1 MSLFAAIQHS
11 FESFRSTEELDRA
24 VGNWSKGSDALP
36 LFGDPEELIE
46 TLDCFRDPEEPTNR
60 LADATL
66 AELCVQA
73 RNQPVPVDQEPPIST
88 AEAARRSRFSDDAAL
103 LILWLFLPQ
112 LWGTSF
118 ANPGGVLDR
127 DDLEAE
133 MALGL
138 WEAVVRVEDH
148 DVGIG
153 RRLVHAARNSARAAA
168 RRSLDYQRRC
178 TSLDAAAH
186 ISALDAASPRFTHPD
201 HVVGAATGIEVV
213 NELEARLI
221 LETRMDGLSLK
232 EMGRA
237 LGISEKAAEHRRA
250 RAEGR
255 LAAWLSN
262 GSIPPRREATAHT
275 KSAHALVN
283 ADVPDLGTAT
293 GLSTAGSRSHQG
305 GDDNCPPG
313 RCLHSIHPDTE
324 DSCRGT

>member
-11 FESFRSTEELDRA
+11 FESFRSTEEFDRA
-24 VGNWSKGSDALP
+24 VRHWSKGSDALS
-36 LFGDPEELIE
+36 LFGDPGELIQ
-46 TLDCFRDPEEPTNR
+46 TLDCFRDPEARTNR
-60 LADATL
+60 LAEATL
-66 AELCVQA
+66 AGLCVRA
-73 RNQPVPVDQEPPIST
+73 RNHPVPVNQEPPTST
-88 AEAARRSRFSDDAAL
+88 GEAARRSSFSDDAAL

-118 ANPGGVLDR
+118 ANPGGSLDR

-168 RRSLDYQRRC
+168 RKSLDYQRRC
-178 TSLDAAAH
+178 TSLEATAPISSPDAG
-186 ISALDAASPRFTHPD
+186 ALRFAHPD
-201 HVVGAATGIEVV
+201 HVLGSATRIEAV
-213 NELEARLI
+213 NEIEARLI
-221 LETRMDGLSLK
+221 LETRVDGLSLK
-232 EMGRA
+232 EMGHA
-237 LGISEKAAEHRRA
+237 LGISEKAAEHRRT

-262 GSIPPRREATAHT
+262 GSIPPRRDAGART
-275 KSAHALVN
+275 KFARSFVS

-293 GLSTAGSRSHQG
+293 GPFPTGSRSHQG
-305 GDDNCPPG
+305 GDDNCHPG
-313 RCLHSIHPDTE
+313 RCLHSIHPGTE
-324 DSCRGT
+324 DCCRST

>member
-11 FESFRSTEELDRA
+11 FESFRSAEELDRVA
-24 VGNWSKGSDALP
+24 RHWSKGSDALS
-36 LFGDPEELIE
+36 LFGDPQELIKA
-46 TLDCFRDPEEPTNR
+46 LDCFRDPQQRTNR

-66 AELCVQA
+66 VELCARA
-73 RNQPVPVDQEPPIST
+73 RNHPVPVNQEPPIRT
-88 AEAARRSRFSDDAAL
+88 EEAARRSRFSDDAAL

-118 ANPGGVLDR
+118 ANPGGTLDR

-153 RRLVHAARNSARAAA
+153 RRLVHAARNGARAAA
-168 RRSLDYQRRC
+168 RRSLNFQHRC

-186 ISALDAASPRFTHPD
+186 IWSLDTASRRFTQPD
-201 HVVGAATGIEVV
+201 YVVNTATGIEVV
-213 NELEARLI
+213 TELEARLI
-221 LETRMDGLSLK
+221 LETRVDGLSLK
-232 EMGRA
+232 EVGRA

-262 GSIPPRREATAHT
+262 GSIPPRRQATAH
-275 KSAHALVN
+275 KRSARALVHT
-283 ADVPDLGTAT
+283 DVPALGTAT
-293 GLSTAGSRSHQG
+293 GLSTTGFRSHEG

-313 RCLHSIHPDTE
+313 RCLHSIRLDTE
-324 DSCRGT
+324 ASCRDT

>member
-24 VGNWSKGSDALP
+24 AHHWSKGSDALA

-46 TLDCFRDPEEPTNR
+46 TLDCFRDPEERTNR

-66 AELCVQA
+66 AELCVRA
-73 RNQPVPVDQEPPIST
+73 RNHPVPVDQERPIIT
-88 AEAARRSRFSDDAAL
+88 GEVVRRCRFSDDAAL

-118 ANPGGVLDR
+118 ANPGGALDR

-138 WEAVVRVEDH
+138 WEAVVRVGDH
-148 DVGIG
+148 DVDIG

-168 RRSLDYQRRC
+168 RRALDYQRRC

-186 ISALDAASPRFTHPD
+186 ISAHDAGAPRFAHSD
-201 HVVGAATGIEVV
+201 HVASTATGIEVV

-221 LETRMDGLSLK
+221 LETRVDGLSLK

-255 LAAWLSN
+255 LAAWLSK
-262 GSIPPRREATAHT
+262 GSIPPRREATART
-275 KSAHALVN
+275 KSARVLVN
-283 ADVPDLGTAT
+283 ADVPVLGTAT
-293 GLSTAGSRSHQG
+293 GLFPSGLGSHEG
-305 GDDNCPPG
+305 GDESHPPG
-313 RCLHSIHPDTE
+313 RCLHVQRTTGDEIRVE
-324 DSCRGT
+324 